1 MIKSFSQY
9 ITEETNEAVFTF
21 GRFNPPT
28 TGHEKL
34 IKKLS
39 TVNSKAD
46 YFVFASSSND
56 PKKNPL
62 DYVSKVKFMR
72 KMFPKHARNIIL
84 DKKIRNVF
92 DVMVFLFDKGY
103 IKATMVVGSDRVAEF
118 DKIINKYNGVK
129 GRHGFYNFETL
140 NVVSA
145 GDRDPDSDEV
155 SGMSAS
161 KMRAAAEANDFEMF
175 QKGLPK
181 AFKDGKLLFNA
192 VRSGMGLKESYT
204 FRKHIQLRSVSET
217 RESYIE
223 GNLFEKGDYVLLDNT
238 DQVGLIIVT
247 GSNYV
252 IVESN
257 GKKIRKWLT
266 DVAIIN
272 K

>member
-1 MIKSFSQY
+1 
-9 ITEETNEAVFTF
+9 
-21 GRFNPPT
+21 
-28 TGHEKL
+28 
-34 IKKLS
+34 
-39 TVNSKAD
+39 
-46 YFVFASSSND
+46 
-56 PKKNPL
+56 
-62 DYVSKVKFMR
+62 
-72 KMFPKHARNIIL
+72 
-84 DKKIRNVF
+84 
-92 DVMVFLFDKGY
+92 
-103 IKATMVVGSDRVAEF
+103 
-118 DKIINKYNGVK
+118 
-129 GRHGFYNFETL
+129 
-140 NVVSA
+140 
-145 GDRDPDSDEV
+145 
-155 SGMSAS
+155 
-161 KMRAAAEANDFEMF
+161 MRAAAEANDFEMF